1 MECSDGSQNNK
12 KSPLFHDFQEM
23 AEEELD
29 IKLRE
34 ILGEDFSIN
43 YIKKAAEYIQKGNI
57 TGAFEEY
64 EKAIEE
70 FPDNPLIYQ
79 CIGNLH
85 VDTGNMEEGRINY
98 EKALSIEENLPFT
111 HNNLGLIFAK
121 TGEPEKAI
129 REFKTAIE
137 LCPKE
142 DKFWNNAGNAW
153 AQSGNFKE
161 AIVSIKKAVELD
173 PSSINYKFNLALCL
187 EKDSQ
192 FNEAVKVY
200 EEILS
205 REPGNKKSQERLLN
219 LYKKDK
225 NYEKALHLL
234 EKGLSLKRTAWLLQE
249 KGSILKD
256 MKNFEASYNT
266 LEEALSLDSSA
277 ISNFEILGYSCLK
290 EEINKPDI
298 SELVYKKLVEHE
310 PRRKEFYNSLGISL
324 RKQGKLDEAAEIYN
338 KGIEINP
345 AWSEIRQSLGNV
357 YADQEKYDDALREFQ
372 KASELTPNDP
382 WIYGKTGHIYQLTGE
397 YKKAIE
403 YFEKTLELNPTL
415 AEAAISKGVAYYYLD
430 NMEEAESNFYHATLL
445 DPLNVKAHGCW
456 VETLMQQ
463 KNLKKAIERYEK
475 ELKDFPDQSIL
486 HYGAGLCSFYRY
498 QLDNGSRELDT
509 AIRLNPCIPEAFALR
524 GDISYELKKLDEAI
538 SFYEKAKSLDPYEPD
553 YDYTIGYIKRIKK
566 EDSSP
571 YFERICTM
579 SPGTLTGKCAMSFIL
594 IDRGETDRAK
604 DILLEAIKLNKKA
617 SEPCFILGLIHE
629 ISGEHDLALH
639 YYREAYK
646 LNPMEFDA
654 KRSTDRLIK
663 ERKV

>member
-1 MECSDGSQNNK
+1 MSFSDESQKNK
-12 KSPLFHDFQEM
+12 KSPVIHDFQEM
-23 AEEELD
+23 AGEELD

-34 ILGEDFSIN
+34 ILGEDFSID
-43 YIKKAAEYIQKGNI
+43 YVKKAAEYIQKGNI
-57 TGAFEEY
+57 AGALEEY
-64 EKAIEE
+64 DRAIVE

-79 CIGNLH
+79 CAGNLYA
-85 VDTGNMEEGRINY
+85 DTGNMEEARLNY
-98 EKALSIEENLPFT
+98 EKALAIEENLPFT
-111 HNNLGLIFAK
+111 RNNLGLIFAK
-121 TGEPEKAI
+121 TGQPEKAI
-129 REFKTAIE
+129 REFKTAID
-137 LCPKE
+137 LSPKE
-142 DKFWNNAGNAW
+142 DQFWNNAGNAW

-161 AIVSIKKAVELD
+161 AIVCIKKAVELN
-173 PSSINYKFNLALCL
+173 PSGINYKFNLALCL
-187 EKDSQ
+187 EKDNQ
-192 FNEAVKVY
+192 FNEAIKLY

-205 REPGNKKSQERLLN
+205 GEEGNKKSQERLLN

-225 NYEKALHLL
+225 NHEQALALL
-234 EKGLSLKRTAWLLQE
+234 EKSLSLNRTAWLLQE
-249 KGSILKD
+249 KGSILKE
-256 MKNFEASYNT
+256 MKNFEDSYRA
-266 LEEALSLDSSA
+266 LEEALSLDGSA

-290 EEINKPDI
+290 EDINKPAI
-298 SELVYKKLVEHE
+298 SELVYKKLVEKE
-310 PRRKEFYNSLGISL
+310 PERKEFYNSLGISL
-324 RKQGKLDEAAEIYN
+324 RKQGKLDEAVDIYK

-357 YADQEKYDDALREFQ
+357 YADQEKYDDALREFK

-403 YFEKTLELNPTL
+403 YFEKALELNPTL
-415 AEAAISKGVAYYYLD
+415 AEAAISTGVAYYYLD
-430 NMEEAESNFYHATLL
+430 DMEKAESNFYHATLL

-456 VETLMQQ
+456 VETVMQQ

-475 ELKDFPDQSIL
+475 ELKNFPDQSIL

-498 QLDNGSRELDT
+498 QLDNASKELDT
-509 AIRLNPCIPEAFALR
+509 AIRLNPYLPEAFALR

-538 SFYEKAKSLDPYEPD
+538 SFYEKAKSLDPSEPD

-566 EDSSP
+566 EDPSP
-571 YFERICTM
+571 YFERICTI

-594 IDRGETDRAK
+594 MDKGEIDRAR
-604 DILLEAIKLNKKA
+604 DILMEAIKLNKKA
-617 SEPCFILGLIHE
+617 SEPYFILGLIHE
-629 ISGEHDLALH
+629 ISKEPEQALN

-654 KRSTDRLIK
+654 KRCTDRLVK